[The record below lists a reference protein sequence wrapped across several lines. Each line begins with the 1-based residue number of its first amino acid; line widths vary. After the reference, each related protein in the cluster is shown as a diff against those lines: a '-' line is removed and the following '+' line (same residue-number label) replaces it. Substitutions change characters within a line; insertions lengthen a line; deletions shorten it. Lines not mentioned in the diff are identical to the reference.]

1 MAKSSVISGTH
12 HEDDYQCQ
20 RDLECLLECARIEA
34 DPKRMAK
41 VRAMAKKR
49 MLGMAKV
56 ASEGASD

>member
-1 MAKSSVISGTH
+1 MAKASDISVTK

-20 RDLECLLECARIEA
+20 RDLECLLESERIKA
-34 DPKRMAK
+34 DPKRLAK